1 MREETERRG
10 GSRRSAPPGE
20 GGGGKMAALRR
31 RDGGW
36 GHRASPERLAAGAGD
51 RQRGALAPPS
61 RAAAAFCPDRQKPD
75 RAPPPVP
82 CRGRAGRPRGRLA
95 AGRSATRG
103 VGDANGR
110 GRKARSTPR
119 AGSGVQTADPFG
131 SLSCSPVSKTD
142 GAARTSPFCRAV
154 LLCRV
159 CCCPSGCC
167 SASSWPHPEV
177 PGLCGQTTGAQLHTP
192 ATAVPSGPLA

>member
-36 GHRASPERLAAGAGD
+36 GHRTSPERLVAGAGD

-75 RAPPPVP
+75 RPPPPVP
-82 CRGRAGRPRGRLA
+82 CRGRAGRPRARLA
-95 AGRSATRG
+95 AGRSATRS

-110 GRKARSTPR
+110 GRPDRPLGRAQGCKLQIPSARCRARQCPRQTVLLTPPRSTELYSSARSAAAPR
-119 AGSGVQTADPFG
+119 
-131 SLSCSPVSKTD
+131 
-142 GAARTSPFCRAV
+142 GAALPAPGPTQRSLGCAAKPLGPSRVPLPLPFSLGR
-154 LLCRV
+154 
-159 CCCPSGCC
+159 
-167 SASSWPHPEV
+167 
-177 PGLCGQTTGAQLHTP
+177 
-192 ATAVPSGPLA
+192 